1 MPTQDIPTVVV
12 TESGTPLESDSQSAS
27 HALTS
32 LFRRYNKSLMQFLV
46 YRLNGDRERAADV
59 AQEAYLRLV
68 RHNNAIPHECANTN
82 RKNVVEQP
90 RAFLFRVAQNVVTD
104 QYRREKVR
112 QFDFRISTDQV
123 QTASFL
129 PSQEQALSDKQD
141 LSLVQAAIL
150 ELPPRCREV
159 FFLSRFED
167 LSNIAIA
174 ERLKISLS
182 MVEKHIARAMQDI
195 RRVVS
200 RDPKAPEHAD

>member
-1 MPTQDIPTVVV
+1 MQDAPTVVA
-12 TESGTPLESDSQSAS
+12 TKSGTPLDGDSQSAS

-32 LFRRYNKSLMQFLV
+32 LFRRYNKSLIQFLA

-68 RHNNAIPHECANTN
+68 RHSNNAVPHECGNTN
-82 RKNVVEQP
+82 QKSVMEQP

-112 QFDFRISTDQV
+112 QFDAGISTDQI
-123 QTASFL
+123 QTASSL
-129 PSQEQALSDKQD
+129 PSQEQALSDKQQ
-141 LSLVQAAIL
+141 LSIVQATIL

-159 FFLSRFED
+159 FFLSRFEG
-167 LSNIAIA
+167 LSNVAIA
-174 ERLKISLS
+174 QRLKISLS

-195 RRVVS
+195 RRAVS
-200 RDPKAPEHAD
+200 RDSKAPEHAD